1 MEALGAQHAELDAT
15 LAELDEAAW
24 SLPSRCAGWT
34 VGDVVLH
41 LSQTD
46 ELVVTNASGDLG
58 PAQKGGWDVGGEGPA
73 DPDTSAGAAVARERG
88 ADGPTLLRRWR
99 AASAAVRE
107 LLAAS
112 DPRTTIPWVVGS
124 LPARTMATTRLAES
138 WIHTG
143 DVLYG
148 LGRTQEPTDRLW
160 HVARLAWR
168 TLPYA
173 FAKDG
178 REPAGG
184 FGVRLRAPDGST
196 WEFGLDDDPATIV
209 RGDALGFCLVA
220 ARRTTPERVDL
231 SATGPDCDRVLD
243 VVRTFA

>member
-1 MEALGAQHAELDAT
+1 MQEIVEALAAQHAELDAA
-15 LAELDEAAW
+15 LAPLADEDWARD
-24 SLPSRCAGWT
+24 SRCPGWT
-34 VGDVVLH
+34 VADVVLH
-41 LSQTD
+41 LAQTD
-46 ELVVTNASGDLG
+46 ELAAANTRGETGTDDWAGGDVDAVVD
-58 PAQKGGWDVGGEGPA
+58 
-73 DPDTSAGAAVARERG
+73 AAVARERG
-88 ADGPTLLRRWR
+88 APPAELLARWR

-107 LLAAS
+107 ALAAA
-112 DPRTTIPWVVGS
+112 DPRAPVPWAVGT
-124 LPARTMATTRLAES
+124 LPARTLATTRLAEC

-143 DVLYG
+143 DVLYA
-148 LGRTQEPTDRLW
+148 LRVRQEPTDRLW
-160 HVARLAWR
+160 HIARLAWR

-173 FAKDG
+173 FVKDG

-184 FGVRLRAPDGST
+184 FGVKLRAPDGST